1 MAKRRRIDEKELAD
15 AWKDLRESDRRF
27 FGALF
32 ILIQALRDENF
43 RRRETPVPIQR
54 TLNKLD
60 RNTLYSVIAECM
72 HLLLDAPELERI
84 NQRRRGRTAK
94 KSLSAAKKKSRT
106 KKSAPK
112 RLTTRKG
119 PSK

>member
-43 RRRETPVPIQR
+43 RRREAPPRLKR
-54 TLNKLD
+54 TLHKLE

-72 HLLLDAPELERI
+72 HLLLDAPELERV
-84 NQRRRGRTAK
+84 NQRHRGRTAK
-94 KSLSAAKKKSRT
+94 KNLSAAKKKSRT
-106 KKSAPK
+106 KKPALK

-119 PSK
+119 PSR